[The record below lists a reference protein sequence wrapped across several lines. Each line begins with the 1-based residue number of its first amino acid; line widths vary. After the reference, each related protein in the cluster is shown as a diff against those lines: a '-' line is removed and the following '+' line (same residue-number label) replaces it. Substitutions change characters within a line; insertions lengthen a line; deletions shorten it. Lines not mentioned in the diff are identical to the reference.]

1 MQNEVGKRT
10 DLIDNILKTENLDLT
25 QTIDEVNQSTKV
37 ETPSMLRPIRFTQRQ
52 PKLETVGSMDEGS
65 QKAASAVFQTIVMN
79 EEQSLAAKARSVEEE
94 ILGRRT
100 SLTTLEDEKVMGRE
114 SERDLIYKTKILT
127 ESPSIQQIRKDS
139 ISLTQGMSAPRKSVV
154 APV

>member
-1 MQNEVGKRT
+1 M
-10 DLIDNILKTENLDLT
+10 
-25 QTIDEVNQSTKV
+25 
-37 ETPSMLRPIRFTQRQ
+37 
-52 PKLETVGSMDEGS
+52 
-65 QKAASAVFQTIVMN
+65 
-79 EEQSLAAKARSVEEE
+79 EEE